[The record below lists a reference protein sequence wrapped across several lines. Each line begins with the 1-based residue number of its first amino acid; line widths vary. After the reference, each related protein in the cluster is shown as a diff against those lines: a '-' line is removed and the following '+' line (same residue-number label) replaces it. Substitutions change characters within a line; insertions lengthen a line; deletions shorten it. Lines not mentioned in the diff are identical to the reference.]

1 MQKRI
6 LAVLLCVCLMLT
18 FAACKSGKEDI
29 SSSGDVPTGELGLI
43 NPLTG
48 VKVAKDISKNKVVGV
63 TINNLKKAQAVQTGL
78 SKFDI
83 VYEIPVEG
91 GITRMMGVTQDI
103 SALPQIGTVRS
114 ARKPFLELAQ
124 GHNAIYVHAGYDYF
138 HFAPLRKSMG
148 IETFDINTG
157 KYSKFG
163 FRQQNGLSSE
173 HTMYTSGEKL
183 ADGMKQLGFPTT
195 AENTA
200 WLSFNDE
207 ASPVRPGAV
216 GNSVSVKFSHSA
228 ISEFTYNSE
237 TNKYTKGANGT
248 VWKDYLTGEG
258 AEFTNVFVLFTTVTI
273 CGDEKHH
280 SLVELQGGTGY
291 YISNGGYEE
300 ISWSKADTNSPL
312 SFKRTDGTPLTA
324 NAGNSFVCITNIG
337 SQVTIQ

>member
-1 MQKRI
+1 MIRKI
-6 LAVLLCVCLMLT
+6 IAAALLCCLVLC
-18 FAACKSGKEDI
+18 FAACKSGKEDL
-29 SSSGDVPTGELGLI
+29 SSTGSVPTTELNFV

-48 VKVAKDISKNKVVGV
+48 VKVAKDISKNRVVGV

-114 ARKPFLELAQ
+114 ARKPFLELAE
-124 GHNAIYVHAGYDYF
+124 GHGAIYVHAGYDYF
-138 HFAPLRKSMG
+138 HFAPLRKSLG
-148 IETFDINTG
+148 VDTFDINTG
-157 KYSKFG
+157 KYSKYG
-163 FRQQNGLSSE
+163 FRQSNGLSSE
-173 HTMYTSGEKL
+173 HTMYTKGEKL
-183 ADGMKQLGFPTT
+183 AEGMKNLGFATT

-207 ASPVRPGAV
+207 SAPVRPGAV
-216 GNSVSVKFSHSA
+216 GNSVSVKFSSSA
-228 ISEFTYNSE
+228 ISEFTYNAE
-237 TNKYTKGANGT
+237 TGKYTKGANGT

-258 AEFTNVFVLFTTVTI
+258 AEFTNVFVLFTTVTT
-273 CGDEKHH
+273 CSDEKHH
-280 SLVELQGGTGY
+280 SLVDLNSGTGY

-300 ISWSKADTNSPL
+300 ISWSKADTKSPL
-312 SFKRTDGTPLTA
+312 AFKRTDGTPLTA

-337 SQVTIQ
+337 SQVTIG